1 MKGSELRE
9 APRFKGDVPVLTK
22 SGEGVTRDL
31 SGSGIFFETDGSFS
45 AGQPIE
51 FSIILEH
58 LYPDRAVR
66 LQCKGSVVRVENKGQ
81 KVGVATTIDSYTI
94 VDHVQ

>member
-9 APRFKGDVPVLTK
+9 SPRFKGDVPVLTE
-22 SGEGVTRDL
+22 SGEGITRDL
-31 SGSGIFFETDGSFS
+31 SGSGVFFETDGSFS
-45 AGQPIE
+45 TGQAIE

-66 LQCKGSVVRVENKGQ
+66 LQCKGMVVRVEKKDQ
-81 KVGVATTIDSYTI
+81 KIGVATTIDSYTI
-94 VDHVQ
+94 VDHIQ

>member
-1 MKGSELRE
+1 MKGSDLRE
-9 APRFKGDVPVLTK
+9 APRFKGDVPVLTEG
-22 SGEGVTRDL
+22 GEGVTRDL

-45 AGQPIE
+45 TGQPIE

-58 LYPDRAVR
+58 LYPDRPVR
-66 LQCKGSVVRVENKGQ
+66 LQCKGSVVRVEKKGQ